1 MANKKGMHEKQ
12 MESARKLLEHNV
24 GLTEIVQQTGLSQED
39 VLKEKH
45 KMERR
50 FDD

>member
-1 MANKKGMHEKQ
+1 MSNRKGMHEKQ

-24 GLTEIVQQTGLSQED
+24 GITEIVNQTGLSQED

-45 KMERR
+45 NMERR
-50 FDD
+50 ADD